1 MRINFKVTNMELTPA
16 IQAYAE
22 SKIGPLS
29 ILLPSDGEPQA
40 FIELGRTS
48 NHHKQGEDV
57 FRAEIRIKLAGQE
70 FFAEEKASDLYP
82 AIDKVKDEI
91 AREIKKNKDRNK
103 TLLIRGARKI
113 KKRVKGMKP
122 WWPFGG
128 KSEEK

>member
-40 FIELGRTS
+40 FLEIGRTS

-57 FRAEIRIKLAGQE
+57 FRAEIKIKVAGKE
-70 FFAEEKASDLYP
+70 FFAEENGGDLY
-82 AIDKVKDEI
+82 ASIDKVKDEI
-91 AREIKKNKDRNK
+91 AREIKKEKSRGK
-103 TLLIRGARKI
+103 TLFVRGARKI
-113 KKRVKGMKP
+113 KKRIKGMKP

-128 KSEEK
+128 KSN